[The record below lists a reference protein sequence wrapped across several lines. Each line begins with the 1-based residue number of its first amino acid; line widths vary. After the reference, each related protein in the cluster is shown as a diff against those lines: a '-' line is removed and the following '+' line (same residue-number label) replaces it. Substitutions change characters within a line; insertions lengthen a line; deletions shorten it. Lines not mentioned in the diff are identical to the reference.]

1 MVAGAGP
8 AAMLE
13 LATVLDPDITL
24 LGTVVLGA
32 LAGVL
37 LEAGLGTEVGLGL
50 GLGLL
55 DFLRRNGAFNELP
68 NFLTF
73 SIVFPDDTY
82 T

>member
-50 GLGLL
+50 GLL